1 VALLGLLAQSRAE
14 IRLVRR
20 RSQRKER
27 LRSLLLSKAARDF
40 STLAALVQGLTRGS
54 PRVTVKRLAERA
66 TYAGGEHCP
75 AGRLNASGAT
85 DPDAE
90 LLEA

>member
-54 PRVTVKRLAERA
+54 PRVTVTQRAERA
-66 TYAGGEHCP
+66 TYAGGEHLP
-75 AGRLNASGAT
+75 GGQVERIGSHGS
-85 DPDAE
+85 
-90 LLEA
+90 